1 MLLYWEVVDANGV
14 LLAAGLDDE
23 KRLETH
29 GGDEKDDV
37 DDPHDQKEE

>member
-14 LLAAGLDDE
+14 ILAAGLDDE
-23 KRLETH
+23 KRLETS
-29 GGDEKDDV
+29 GGEEDGP